1 MKQANTLVSVLV
13 VIVVAVL
20 GFGLMYY
27 LLVAPNQ
34 VNVIE
39 EPTPTPTESDVT
51 VSETPTGTVKVTT
64 TATVSKTV
72 APTSS
77 ITTTPIAEVTPPA
90 DWKLI
95 DTMSFLPYT
104 VYRPNGWWFRYFSPA
119 TLGLDPNQL
128 PVASEYVGKLSISQ
142 LQSSSSWNTDY
153 IGQLESGYSQISQV
167 IDSNSWLVL
176 EGKFKDNELSTGNY
190 TKLGYVKIGS
200 KEYVVQLIG
209 SNNNY
214 DGNESKFDIMIS
226 TLKFK

>member
-1 MKQANTLVSVLV
+1 MKQANTLVSILV
-13 VIVVAVL
+13 VVVFAIL
-20 GFGLMYY
+20 GLGLMYY
-27 LLVAPNQ
+27 LLVVPNQ

-39 EPTPTPTESDVT
+39 KPTPTPTESEVT
-51 VSETPTGTVKVTT
+51 DTPTGTIKVTVT
-64 TATVSKTV
+64 TSVTKTAIPPV
-72 APTSS
+72 TM
-77 ITTTPIAEVTPPA
+77 TTTPIAEVTPPA

-153 IGQLESGYSQISQV
+153 IGQLESGYSQLSQV
-167 IDSNSWLVL
+167 VDSNTWLVI
-176 EGKFKDNELSTGNY
+176 EGKFKDNELGTGNY
-190 TKLGYVKIGS
+190 TKLGYVKVGS

-209 SNNNY
+209 SNNTF